1 MRLQKKMTKENCCI
15 QIVKDKQAK
24 QLNLKVTTLLNGE
37 IETITNHIEEE
48 VEEDALTEAEAVVVK
63 MEEETIMEDTIMEE
77 EKELETRHT

>member
-37 IETITNHIEEE
+37 TEIIMNHIEEE

>member
-37 IETITNHIEEE
+37 IEIITNHIEEE
-48 VEEDALTEAEAVVVK
+48 VEEDALTEAEAMVVIMK
-63 MEEETIMEDTIMEE
+63 EETIMEDTIMEE